1 MQGMKDTPTRK
12 TSSPTVQLATF
23 GVSGNC
29 ELCKERIEKVAKSV
43 SGVSSAV
50 WEVATKKIK
59 VEFNPTVTNQDAI
72 QKAIAKAGHDT
83 EKFKAPDEV
92 YKQLPECCL
101 YRK

>member
-1 MQGMKDTPTRK
+1 M
-12 TSSPTVQLATF
+12 
-23 GVSGNC
+23 
-29 ELCKERIEKVAKSV
+29 
-43 SGVSSAV
+43 GVSSAAWDV
-50 WEVATKKIK
+50 TTKKIA
-59 VEFNPTVTNQDAI
+59 VEFNSKATNPDAI